1 MANDTINSTQK
12 PFVTNGLVSNFN
24 PSISAAETFRQI
36 SSSVTDEQVF
46 NITKAILGKR
56 TKPAVLY
63 IRVTNNAGSGADQ
76 AFRIGDP
83 DNFSAVSNG
92 VDISFETNF
101 KPSYAKL
108 LEYLQS
114 RKLVTVGVQTYVNDE
129 GVYDK
134 LNLLQKSRD
143 FDRVSSYDMT
153 TDLRLSR
160 TKRTN
165 DEPKIRNLDVAMV
178 LSDDLALIG
187 QLGFGKSIEFTFD
200 LRAIYNY

>member
-24 PSISAAETFRQI
+24 PSISSAETFRQI
-36 SSSVTDEQVF
+36 SSSITDEQVF

-56 TKPAVLY
+56 TKPSVLY
-63 IRVTNNAGSGADQ
+63 IRVKNNAGSGDAQ

-92 VDISFETNF
+92 GDISFETNF

-114 RKLVTVGVQTYVNDE
+114 RKLVTVGVQAYVNDE

-187 QLGFGKSIEFTFD
+187 QLDFGKSIEFTFD